1 MLILDFSAVLSGNE
15 MIDSLNF
22 RRKYFEFSLAVGLFL
37 LTRMHVLLFNIVKLT
52 MAAFQPLIK
61 SEQ

>member
-37 LTRMHVLLFNIVKLT
+37 LTQMHVLLFNIVKLT